1 MLKEH
6 VFSKIEAGNIEAALA
21 YIAEHALSDNHQI
34 RFEAAELYYEL
45 GHIREARTIVEE
57 LRSLYPDEGSL
68 AILSAEMMIDEDQED
83 EAIELLLEVG
93 AKDDSF
99 VQAQLLLADL
109 YQLQALDEVA
119 EQKLL
124 AALQKDPEEMILI
137 YALGEFYLNQGAYN
151 KAIPYLK
158 QSLHAQLGEVNVGLS
173 LAEAYSGNGQFEE
186 ALHLYHQQETN
197 KMTPDQLFSFGFT
210 AYQQGDYPV
219 VIEQLGAVK
228 NLDADFTSVY
238 MPLAKA
244 YEAENRLDE
253 SFETLKDGI
262 RMDEF
267 NDQLPMMAGQ
277 VLTKM
282 NDLVGAEQYFRQA
295 LALNP
300 SNMTSIQALAALLK
314 EDERAEEL
322 QELVEHV
329 QEYGEH
335 DPVLTWYHAFS
346 KAQLESYEEARL
358 LYEEAE
364 PFFKEDADFLIEY
377 GYFLLEE
384 GKRTKAAELFG
395 QALHVDPTRTDLIE
409 LIDQLQHEE

>member
-1 MLKEH
+1 MLKED
-6 VFSKIEAGNIEAALA
+6 VFSKIEAGNIE
-21 YIAEHALSDNHQI
+21 EALSMLASRSTSDDHQV
-34 RFEAAELYYEL
+34 RFEVAELYYEL
-45 GHIREARTIVEE
+45 GHIKEARLIVED
-57 LRSLYPDEGSL
+57 LRALYPDEGSL
-68 AILSAEMMIDEDQED
+68 AILSAEMMIDEDEED
-83 EAIELLLEVG
+83 EAIEVLLEVG
-93 AKDDSF
+93 VEDDSYA
-99 VQAQLLLADL
+99 QAQLLLADL

-124 AALQKDPEEMILI
+124 AALQKNPDEMILV

-158 QSLHAQLGEVNVGLS
+158 QSLYADLGEVNVGLS
-173 LAEAYSGNGQFEE
+173 LAEAYSGNGQFEDS
-186 ALHLYHQQETN
+186 LQLYHQQETN

-228 NLDADFTSVY
+228 SLDADFTSVY

-253 SFETLKDGI
+253 AFETLKDGI

-282 NDLVGAEQYFRQA
+282 NDLVGAEQFFRQS

-300 SNMTSIQALAALLK
+300 SNVKSVQAFAALLK
-314 EDERAEEL
+314 DEERADDLDEL
-322 QELVEHV
+322 IQYV
-329 QEYGEH
+329 QEHGES
-335 DPVLTWYHAFS
+335 DPLLTWFQAFA
-346 KAQLESYEEARL
+346 KAHLEEFEEARL
-358 LYEEAE
+358 LYKEAM
-364 PFFKEDADFLIEY
+364 PSFNEDADFLIEY

-384 GKRTKAAELFG
+384 GDRKQAKSLLE
-395 QALHVDPTRTDLIE
+395 QALLLDPTRSDLPELIE
-409 LIDQLQHEE
+409 ELNYEE